1 MGEEPQVPS
10 VDLVSPTIVHG
21 QLQVWGVLAAGL
33 GEKSG
38 RFLWVQVD
46 TEKSHLISRSCER
59 EREDHD
65 VHQLCSGLPALHRA
79 SWRRS
84 SHGNTFPQFV

>member
-10 VDLVSPTIVHG
+10 VDLVSPTIVHA

-46 TEKSHLISRSCER
+46 TEKISPDIKE
-59 EREDHD
+59 
-65 VHQLCSGLPALHRA
+65 L
-79 SWRRS
+79 
-84 SHGNTFPQFV
+84 